1 MANEEIYEA
10 DISNEENSIETI
22 PLHGR
27 QQIFITND
35 NITEENIITVLSY
48 VVQAHFRNITEEDYL
63 YWYRRGM
70 QPILFKKKL
79 VRPEVNNKV
88 VQNLATE
95 IVTFKDGYFLSQP
108 TFYVARSNKESL
120 AKKVSTLN
128 DYLYLSGKH
137 DADNDIVDWF
147 HTVGIGVL
155 YVASND
161 DKDEPVKAYSLD
173 PRQAFCVYSR
183 KPGNAPVLGVN
194 MVVDGDKTYFDCFTK
209 DMIYHLEG
217 TYATNPIETKDIPS
231 TAVPTVLV
239 STEPNLLGE
248 IPIIEFVY
256 DRNRMGAFESVIS
269 LLDEV
274 NMEQSRRSDSVESFV
289 NSLLVFYNCQLGKDD
304 NGNDVTPQMI
314 RQAGAIFLKSI
325 GQEKADLK
333 EISSVLDQTQT
344 QVFIDDLLT
353 QIYGIAGVP
362 FIGNSGGG
370 TSGNV
375 GSAYLIDGWQTAD
388 TFARNTE
395 DLFKKSNRQ
404 FTKIFLKILETKNLL
419 KGLKVSDIDIQFTRN
434 EMDNLLVKTQGALNL
449 KQLGLAPEIVLARSG
464 VSNDPEGDIAKSK
477 NYIEQA
483 FATETKG
490 TEVTDTKEQNIFDA
504 PTKGKNPEK
513 TEVKTEVKEKTNEVD
528 NGAN

>member
-1 MANEEIYEA
+1 ML
-10 DISNEENSIETI
+10 SN
-22 PLHGR
+22 GR
-27 QQIFITND
+27 QQIFITED
-35 NITEENIITVLSY
+35 ITDENIITVLSY
-48 VVQAHFRNITEEDYL
+48 VLQAHFRNLEEEEYL
-63 YWYRRGM
+63 YWYRRGV
-70 QPILFKKKL
+70 QPILKKKKL
-79 VRPEVNNKV
+79 VREEINNKV

-108 TFYVARSNKESL
+108 TFYIARQSNDVL
-120 AKKVSTLN
+120 AKKVAKLN

-147 HTVGIGVL
+147 HTVGIGAL
-155 YVASND
+155 YVEGNED
-161 DKDEPVKAYSLD
+161 IDEPVKAYSLD
-173 PRQAFCVYSR
+173 PRQAFCGYSR
-183 KPGNAPVLGVN
+183 KPGNEAVLGVN
-194 MVVDGDKTYFDCFTK
+194 MVVDGEMTYFDCFTK
-209 DMIYHLEG
+209 ENIYHLKG
-217 TYATNPIETKDIPS
+217 TFCKSPIDTTDRPAM
-231 TAVPTVLV
+231 AVPTEIL
-239 STEPNLLGE
+239 SIEPNVLGE

-256 DRNRMGAFESVIS
+256 DRNRMGAFESVLS

-289 NSLLVFYNCQLGKDD
+289 NSLLVFYNCQLGQDEE
-304 NGNDVTPQMI
+304 GNDVTPQMI
-314 RQAGAIFLKSI
+314 RESGAIFLKSI

-333 EISSVLDQTQT
+333 EICSVLDQTQT

-419 KGLKVSDIDIQFTRN
+419 KGIKVSDIDIQFTRN

-477 NYIEQA
+477 DYIEQA
-483 FATETKG
+483 FATKTEEQV
-490 TEVTDTKEQNIFDA
+490 TEVEDAEKQNVFDA
-504 PTKGKNPEK
+504 PTKGKNPPK

-528 NGAN
+528 NRAN

>member
-1 MANEEIYEA
+1 ML
-10 DISNEENSIETI
+10 SN
-22 PLHGR
+22 GR
-27 QQIFITND
+27 QQIFLTED
-35 NITEENIITVLSY
+35 ITEQNILTVLSN
-48 VVQAHFRNITEEDYL
+48 VVQAHFKNIEEEEYL
-63 YWYRRGM
+63 YWYRRGK
-70 QPILFKKKL
+70 QPVLEKKKL
-79 VRPEVNNKV
+79 VRPEINNKV

-108 TFYVARSNKESL
+108 TFYVARNSNTTL
-120 AKKVSTLN
+120 AKKVSKLN

-147 HTVGIGVL
+147 HTVGVGTL
-155 YVASND
+155 YVAAEDNE
-161 DKDEPVKAYSLD
+161 DEPVKAYSLD
-173 PRQAFCVYSR
+173 PRQAFCAYSR
-183 KPGNAPVLGVN
+183 KPGNESVLGVN
-194 MVVDGDKTYFDCFTK
+194 MVVDGIYTYFDCFTK
-209 DMIYHLEG
+209 DAIYHLRG
-217 TYATNPIETKDIPS
+217 TYANNPQETKDTPSKAIPTEILS
-231 TAVPTVLV
+231 I
-239 STEPNLLGE
+239 EPNVLGE
-248 IPIIEFVY
+248 IPIIEFIY
-256 DRNRMGAFESVIS
+256 DRNRMSAFESVLS

-289 NSLLVFYNCQLGKDD
+289 NSILVFYNCQLGKDE

-314 RQAGAIFLKSI
+314 RENGAVFLKSI

-333 EISSVLDQTQT
+333 EICSVLDQTQT

-362 FIGNSGGG
+362 FIGKSGGG

-395 DLFKKSNRQ
+395 DLFKKSNKQ

-419 KGLKVSDIDIQFTRN
+419 KGVKVSDIDIQFTRN

-449 KQLGLAPEIVLARSG
+449 KELGLAPEIVLARSG

-477 NYIEQA
+477 EYIEQA
-483 FATETKG
+483 FATDTKG
-490 TEVTDTKEQNIFDA
+490 TEVADTKGQNKTDT
-504 PTKGKNPEK
+504 PTRGISLDK
-513 TEVKTEVKEKTNEVD
+513 TEVKTEVRETSNEV
-528 NGAN
+528 NNRAN